1 MSHHSFNIFCYE
13 RTYIMFPILFLIC
26 LDSANRK
33 ISKTG
38 GSESSAVSRQA
49 NKVLLHQGTIDAL

>member
-1 MSHHSFNIFCYE
+1 
-13 RTYIMFPILFLIC
+13 MFPILFLIC

-38 GSESSAVSRQA
+38 SSESSAVSRQV
-49 NKVLLHQGTIDAL
+49 NKVLLHQGTIDALRGKLRKNECLGSYQ